1 MPACAT
7 PSPPDDEGGRLHDRH
22 AYTRSADE
30 GGRLHDR
37 HAYAR
42 SADGVADEIPESEFI
57 ISPSK
62 DPEAQRERDEFLAL
76 EAAVLAL
83 EVAVAAPAAKEE
95 DVLSCVAAA
104 AAAAAAAVPAAA
116 AAKDLEA
123 QRKRD
128 EFLALEAAVLA
139 LEVAVA
145 EPAAK
150 EEDVLSCAAVAAAAD
165 EDEGVQITKLDD
177 YLDLDEGYRY
187 CLDLDEDADTIITTL
202 DDVIYQAEAPNPSV
216 LSSTQS
222 ATGSV
227 CATLEE
233 ELTFNRETL
242 PFADFV

>member
-7 PSPPDDEGGRLHDRH
+7 PSPPD
-22 AYTRSADE
+22 DE

-62 DPEAQRERDEFLAL
+62 DPEAQRE
-76 EAAVLAL
+76 
-83 EVAVAAPAAKEE
+83 
-95 DVLSCVAAA
+95 
-104 AAAAAAAVPAAA
+104 
-116 AAKDLEA
+116 
-123 QRKRD
+123 RD